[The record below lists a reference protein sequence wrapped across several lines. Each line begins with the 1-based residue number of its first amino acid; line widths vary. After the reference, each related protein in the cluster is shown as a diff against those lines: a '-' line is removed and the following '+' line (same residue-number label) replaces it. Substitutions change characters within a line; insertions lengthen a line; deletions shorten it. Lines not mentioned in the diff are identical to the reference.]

1 MEEENPAIE
10 ALESELSDHVLEN
23 ARLLAERRLSRTLN
37 ELPLERR
44 LQRLRMQIRFIG
56 KRIAEAVYSLAPD
69 LVEVSD
75 EGVRCTETGRSIR
88 IAQSEGQVVLERSWL
103 GGKRRSEVVEELQ
116 IDDSLLYLRLASS
129 GGEWASLWELA
140 GEILEE

>member
-1 MEEENPAIE
+1 MEEENPPIE

-23 ARLLAERRLSRTLN
+23 ARLLAERRLSRTLS
-37 ELPLERR
+37 ELPLEGR
-44 LQRLRMQIRFIG
+44 LQRLRLQLRFIG
-56 KRIAEAVYSLAPD
+56 KKIAEAAYSLAPD

-88 IAQSEGQVVLERSWL
+88 IVQSEGQVVLERSWL
-103 GGKRRSEVVEELQ
+103 SAKRRSDIIEELQ

-129 GGEWASLWELA
+129 GGEWASLWELT